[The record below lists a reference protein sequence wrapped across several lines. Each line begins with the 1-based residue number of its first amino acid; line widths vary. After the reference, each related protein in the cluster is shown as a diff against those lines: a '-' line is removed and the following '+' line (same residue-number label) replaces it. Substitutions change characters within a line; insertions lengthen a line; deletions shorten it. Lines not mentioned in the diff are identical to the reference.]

1 MRANE
6 VKGHDMTWHETK
18 RHEWNDLE
26 WTWTCA
32 CLCLYTY
39 IYHIYIY
46 LFIYIQQIYIHTV
59 YVLIHADT
67 GCSQDGPCRKK
78 SGASFPNMTGTN
90 FPCHSHLALTLQ
102 WSRSSTSL
110 DIYRWIYRWI
120 YSWYMSMFIHWLI
133 DSPNVHKSGEI
144 IIIH

>member
-1 MRANE
+1 MTRNQ
-6 VKGHDMTWHETK
+6 VKHQTYNAHGYFVFTSK
-18 RHEWNDLE
+18 SLE

-39 IYHIYIY
+39 IYHIYIFIY
-46 LFIYIQQIYIHTV
+46 LFIYSKYIHTV